1 MNGRAA
7 RPPRK
12 IPEAVLQARYRQALA
27 LHGQGDHAR
36 AEALYRDILGHMPES
51 FHALHML
58 GVLLAQRSDWQAS
71 AALIER
77 AIGIDPTVAAAH
89 ANLGNTLR
97 EQGRKDEA
105 LACYERALRL
115 DPDHVRAL
123 KGRGLLLWQRGER
136 EAALACYEHLL
147 GLEPDYADGWI
158 MKAAVYDHLGRS
170 DEAIAAYRK
179 ALAFANVTHPDKI
192 RYLLAAL
199 GDGQVPTASPVE
211 YVRDLFDRYAGHFD
225 AHLVGTLRYR
235 GPEVLIERLREH
247 LPAGPLN
254 GLDIGCGTGL
264 CGPLLKP
271 FCRTLTGLDVSPKM
285 LDEAA
290 RREVYDE
297 LVPAEIGTWLA
308 TQRGRFDLVVAADVF
323 IYIGDLAPVIG
334 AAHGATRPN
343 AVFVF
348 TTEVCDGVDSRLLKS
363 LRYAHSASYLERIA
377 AAAGWRVASLTQHEL
392 REENGRGV
400 AQHLVV
406 LRRPPAS

>member
-1 MNGRAA
+1 MKQGAA
-7 RPPRK
+7 PPLRK
-12 IPEAVLQARYRQALA
+12 VPEAVLQSRYRQALA
-27 LHGQGDHAR
+27 LHGQGDHEK
-36 AEALYRDILGHMPES
+36 AEALYREILGHMPES

-58 GVLLAQRSDWQAS
+58 GVLVGQRNDWAES
-71 AALIER
+71 ARLIG
-77 AIGIDPTVAAAH
+77 AATGIDPTVAAAH

-97 EQGRKDEA
+97 HLGRRDEA
-105 LACYERALRL
+105 IASYGRALRL

-123 KGRGLLLWQRGER
+123 KGRGLLLWQAGER

-158 MKAAVYDHLGRS
+158 MKAAVYDQLGRS

-179 ALAFANVTHPDKI
+179 ALAFADVTHPDKI

-247 LPAGPLN
+247 LPAGPLD
-254 GLDIGCGTGL
+254 GLDLGCGTGL

-271 FCRTLTGLDVSPKM
+271 LCRTLTGLDVSPKM
-285 LDEAA
+285 LEEAA
-290 RREVYDE
+290 RREVYDA
-297 LVPAEIGTWLA
+297 LVPAEIGAWLA
-308 TQRGRFDLVVAADVF
+308 TQHGRFDLVVAADVF
-323 IYIGDLAPVIG
+323 IYIGDLAPVVAAAYG
-334 AAHGATRPN
+334 AARPG

-348 TTEVCDGVDSRLLKS
+348 TTEVCDGADSRLMKS

-377 AAAGWRVASLTQHEL
+377 VAAGWRVASLAQHEL
-392 REENGRGV
+392 REENERGV

-406 LRRPPAS
+406 LRRPTAS